1 MVCIKQTQTDRKVGN
16 KCFVSVVSDGSMKS
30 SIGFKV
36 NKGKVDE
43 YGRCKSDGS
52 EPRVSAHI
60 AGGNTSL
67 RDTNTYFPAVST

>member
-1 MVCIKQTQTDRKVGN
+1 
-16 KCFVSVVSDGSMKS
+16 MKS